1 MKLELDVWL
10 ERYEPR
16 VTLREA
22 ETRRILLQ
30 WDSSTVRRELAHGD
44 LCIEDLCDTRLSV
57 AERLGMVVQALPGRP
72 RRLRLISAPP
82 APTLQGRLPPGHC

>member
-10 ERYEPR
+10 ERYEPC
-16 VTLREA
+16 VILREA
-22 ETRRILLQ
+22 DTRRILLQ

-57 AERLGMVVQALPGRP
+57 AERLGLVVQALPGRP
-72 RRLRLISAPP
+72 RRLRLLSAPP
-82 APTLQGRLPPGHC
+82 VPVRRGRLPRGHC